1 MTTDLYAMGM
11 RARNAIY
18 SCFFLLGFL
27 GLAWIPRIPEIKDSL
42 NLSDGQFGLVL
53 LASTVGSI
61 PGAQIAGRAVHS
73 YSSKFV
79 VRISGV
85 LLPVGVFVI
94 GMADTVQILL
104 LGSVH
109 YRIQRCVYGHC
120 N

>member
-53 LASTVGSI
+53 LLVL
-61 PGAQIAGRAVHS
+61 
-73 YSSKFV
+73 FL
-79 VRISGV
+79 VRR
-85 LLPVGVFVI
+85 LQ
-94 GMADTVQILL
+94 DEQCT
-104 LGSVH
+104 
-109 YRIQRCVYGHC
+109 RIHQSWSFEYLVSCCQLVC
-120 N
+120 L